1 MALVRLS
8 ECEVGY
14 SEIEAARFRQRGAQL
29 KRLNPSAAR
38 SLAEGLEE
46 TLTLHRLNVPDALR
60 TSLKSTNIIES
71 SLSRVDE
78 LSGKVKR
85 WRGGDHLQRWTAK
98 ALLIAEKKFRK
109 VRGHQSMAMLI
120 DSMNPTAGEKIA

>member
-1 MALVRLS
+1 MDHL
-8 ECEVGY
+8 E
-14 SEIEAARFRQRGAQL
+14 
-29 KRLNPSAAR
+29 RLNPSAAR

-60 TSLKSTNIIES
+60 VSLKSTNIIES

-78 LSGKVKR
+78 ISRKVKR

-98 ALLIAEKKFRK
+98 ALLVAEKTFRK
-109 VRGHQSMAMLI
+109 VRGHQSMAALI
-120 DSMNPTAGEKIA
+120 DSLNPPAVQKLA